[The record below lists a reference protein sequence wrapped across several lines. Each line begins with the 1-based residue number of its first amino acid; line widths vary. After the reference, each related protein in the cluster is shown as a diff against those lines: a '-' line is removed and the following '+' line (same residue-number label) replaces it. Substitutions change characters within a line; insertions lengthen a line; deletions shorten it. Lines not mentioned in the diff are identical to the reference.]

1 MSGAAYATVTPFQEV
16 LDPAR
21 QSWESAA
28 RLFLAFGSLA
38 LVLAALGLYAVIAF
52 GVAHRTQE
60 IGMRIA
66 LGARANNV
74 FRLIVGQGL
83 RVAVTGVVI
92 GSTIALV
99 LANSIRRLLFEVSPY
114 DPAVYVVVAA
124 TLLLVSVLA
133 CALPAARAL
142 RVDPNVALR
151 SE

>member
-1 MSGAAYATVTPFQEV
+1 
-16 LDPAR
+16 
-21 QSWESAA
+21 
-28 RLFLAFGSLA
+28 
-38 LVLAALGLYAVIAF
+38 
-52 GVAHRTQE
+52 
-60 IGMRIA
+60 
-66 LGARANNV
+66 
-74 FRLIVGQGL
+74 
-83 RVAVTGVVI
+83 
-92 GSTIALV
+92 